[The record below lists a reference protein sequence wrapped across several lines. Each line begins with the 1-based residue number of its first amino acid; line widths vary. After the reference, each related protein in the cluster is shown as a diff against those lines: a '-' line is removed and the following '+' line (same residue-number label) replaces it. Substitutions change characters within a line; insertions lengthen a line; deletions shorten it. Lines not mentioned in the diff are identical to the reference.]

1 MSYEYAADEDGNY
14 STVWQDDVYTDPD
27 SGDITTTY
35 EDNSTSTETSNGDP
49 ATRFGPDYT
58 YDEAT
63 GYYTNVA
70 DPSFVMDRD
79 GTIIGTSAGEDTTGG
94 TGARVGS
101 SGGEP
106 DAKATGPTSTAAQV
120 TALQKS
126 LPAQAWDAIK
136 GAFTK
141 DGIVDWKALA
151 AAGGGIAGLA
161 TSLKNQSNPTSLT
174 GYQGKIPQLTAVQQ
188 QVAGTNDP
196 TRRPGSSG
204 QRYFSDLLYAP
215 ASSVPSAQTATQ
227 AQAPTFAAQN
237 AANPAVQPAVPTT
250 AAPASSVIDRLA
262 PTKKGLGSLVNPATQ
277 TPSPK
282 PAPQYDPNMG
292 GPVSDG
298 AGGIAY
304 RSDFGQN
311 PQTGNLGNDVLEPP
325 EVTAKF
331 AALKAAGMGF
341 DPSIPQPTAPT
352 RIRQGDGIQD
362 YSNYGWSQN
371 LQDFFNQQ
379 QPADSGSWS
388 YDIANKTFGMGGGR
402 PGAGNQQS
410 WYSDI
415 PQDVMNQYVDS
426 QKAQND
432 AYQNFYNN
440 NPTPLYNENG
450 SANFGDWK
458 PPEVTD
464 ISKYFH
470 QTGGRG
476 REQPS
481 VAPPPPPEQPP
492 QPPQTIDYK
501 ASGGGITA
509 LKGGNYLAGSTDG
522 MADKLPANIDGNQ
535 EARLSH
541 GEFVIPADVVSH
553 LGNGNSESGANRLY
567 SMMDKIRKARTGTT
581 KQGKRINPDKF
592 LPGGAVGYAEGG
604 IATFAV
610 GGVTGTGT
618 GTTTVN
624 PAIIGQE
631 SNLSNWAGD
640 YVTNM
645 LGKGKAL
652 SDTPYQSYSGPLT
665 AGATAGQTAAF
676 DASAGLKAP
685 TSQMGAF
692 TPQTFTSDQAQKYMN
707 PFVSSA
713 LNPQMEEMRRQSQ
726 LNLQPNM
733 AKLTQA
739 GGYGGSRQALMSSEA
754 NRNLLQE
761 QNKTIGQGYQT
772 AFDKAM
778 AQFNTEQGRGLEAQ
792 SANNAYGL
800 QALSK
805 QAELGGMQRGIT
817 QEGITADK
825 AQFEEEKQD
834 PYKKVGFQQSLLSG
848 LPVAAQSNTY
858 QQPSLLNS
866 MAAGATTIA
875 QLYDTLFPAKK
886 N

>member
-1 MSYEYAADEDGNY
+1 MSYEYVADEDGNY
-14 STVWQDDVYTDPD
+14 SYVWQDDVVTDPK
-27 SGDITTTY
+27 SGDITTYY
-35 EDNSTSTETSNGDP
+35 EDGGASTATSNGDP
-49 ATRFGPDYT
+49 ATLYPGYK

-63 GYYTNVA
+63 GYYTNYE
-70 DPSFVMDRD
+70 DPSLVIDRNAN
-79 GTIIGTSAGEDTTGG
+79 IIDTSGEATGSTSTAGG

-106 DAKATGPTSTAAQV
+106 DAKATGPTSTGAQV
-120 TALQKS
+120 TELQKS
-126 LPAQAWDAIK
+126 LPAQAWNAIK

-141 DGIVDWKALA
+141 TDGTVDWKALA
-151 AAGGGIAGLA
+151 AAGGGVAGLA
-161 TSLKNQSNPTSLT
+161 TSLKNQSNPTPLT

-227 AQAPTFAAQN
+227 AQAQTFAAQN
-237 AANPAVQPAVPTT
+237 AANPAVQPAVPL
-250 AAPASSVIDRLA
+250 AS
-262 PTKKGLGSLVNPATQ
+262 
-277 TPSPK
+277 
-282 PAPQYDPNMG
+282 
-292 GPVSDG
+292 
-298 AGGIAY
+298 
-304 RSDFGQN
+304 
-311 PQTGNLGNDVLEPP
+311 
-325 EVTAKF
+325 
-331 AALKAAGMGF
+331 
-341 DPSIPQPTAPT
+341 
-352 RIRQGDGIQD
+352 
-362 YSNYGWSQN
+362 
-371 LQDFFNQQ
+371 
-379 QPADSGSWS
+379 
-388 YDIANKTFGMGGGR
+388 
-402 PGAGNQQS
+402 
-410 WYSDI
+410 
-415 PQDVMNQYVDS
+415 
-426 QKAQND
+426 
-432 AYQNFYNN
+432 
-440 NPTPLYNENG
+440 
-450 SANFGDWK
+450 
-458 PPEVTD
+458 
-464 ISKYFH
+464 
-470 QTGGRG
+470 
-476 REQPS
+476 
-481 VAPPPPPEQPP
+481 
-492 QPPQTIDYK
+492 
-501 ASGGGITA
+501 GGITA
-509 LKGGNYLAGSTDG
+509 LAKGRYLAGSTDG

-604 IATFAV
+604 IATFA
-610 GGVTGTGT
+610 
-618 GTTTVN
+618 GTTGSLVQDPPN
-624 PAIIGQE
+624 IIGKE

-645 LGKGKAL
+645 LGKGQAL

-665 AGATAGQTAAF
+665 AGASAGQTAAF

-692 TPQTFTSDQAQKYMN
+692 TPQTFTADQAQNYMN
-707 PFVSSA
+707 PYLSAA

-834 PYKKVGFQQSLLSG
+834 PYKKVGFQQSLLSQ
-848 LPVAAQSNTY
+848 LPVQSQANTY
-858 QQPSLLNS
+858 QPQSLLNS
-866 MAAGATTIA
+866 IAGGAGTIA
-875 QLYDTLFPAKK
+875 QLYDTLFPAAKTATTAAGK
-886 N
+886 

>member
-1 MSYEYAADEDGNY
+1 MSWEYVTDDNGEENL
-14 STVWQDDVYTDPD
+14 VWQDDVYTDPA
-27 SGDITTTY
+27 SGDITTT
-35 EDNSTSTETSNGDP
+35 DANGDTTTATSNGDP
-49 ATRFGPDYT
+49 ATLYPGFK

-63 GYYTNVA
+63 GYYTNYE
-70 DPSFVMDRD
+70 DPSLVIDRD
-79 GTIIGTSAGEDTTGG
+79 ANIIDTS
-94 TGARVGS
+94 VKS
-101 SGGEP
+101 SGKEP
-106 DAKATGPTSTAAQV
+106 EAQATGPTSTAGGVKPAVAPAVPPAVAAPAAKGTGAQV
-120 TALQKS
+120 TDLQKS
-126 LPAQAWDAIK
+126 LPTQAWNAIK

-141 DGIVDWKALA
+141 DGVVDWKALA
-151 AAGGGIAGLA
+151 AAGGGVAGLA
-161 TSLKNQSNPTSLT
+161 TSLKNQSNPTPLT

-227 AQAPTFAAQN
+227 AQAQTFAAQN
-237 AANPAVQPAVPTT
+237 AANPAVQPAVPL
-250 AAPASSVIDRLA
+250 AS
-262 PTKKGLGSLVNPATQ
+262 
-277 TPSPK
+277 
-282 PAPQYDPNMG
+282 
-292 GPVSDG
+292 
-298 AGGIAY
+298 
-304 RSDFGQN
+304 
-311 PQTGNLGNDVLEPP
+311 
-325 EVTAKF
+325 
-331 AALKAAGMGF
+331 
-341 DPSIPQPTAPT
+341 
-352 RIRQGDGIQD
+352 
-362 YSNYGWSQN
+362 
-371 LQDFFNQQ
+371 
-379 QPADSGSWS
+379 
-388 YDIANKTFGMGGGR
+388 
-402 PGAGNQQS
+402 
-410 WYSDI
+410 
-415 PQDVMNQYVDS
+415 
-426 QKAQND
+426 
-432 AYQNFYNN
+432 
-440 NPTPLYNENG
+440 
-450 SANFGDWK
+450 
-458 PPEVTD
+458 
-464 ISKYFH
+464 
-470 QTGGRG
+470 
-476 REQPS
+476 
-481 VAPPPPPEQPP
+481 
-492 QPPQTIDYK
+492 
-501 ASGGGITA
+501 GGITA
-509 LKGGNYLAGSTDG
+509 LAKGRYLAGSTDG

-618 GTTTVN
+618 GTTTAN

-645 LGKGKAL
+645 LGKGQAL

-665 AGATAGQTAAF
+665 AGASAGQTAAF

-692 TPQTFTSDQAQKYMN
+692 TPQTFTSDQAQNYMN
-707 PFVSSA
+707 PYLSAA

-834 PYKKVGFQQSLLSG
+834 PYKKVGFQQSLLSQ
-848 LPVAAQSNTY
+848 LPVQSQANTY
-858 QQPSLLNS
+858 QPQSLLNS
-866 MAAGATTIA
+866 IAGGAGTIA

>member
-14 STVWQDDVYTDPD
+14 SYVWQDDVYTDPD
-27 SGDITTTY
+27 SGDITTTDAY
-35 EDNSTSTETSNGDP
+35 GDTTTATSNGDP

-79 GTIIGTSAGEDTTGG
+79 ANIIDTS
-94 TGARVGS
+94 VKS
-101 SGGEP
+101 SGKEP
-106 DAKATGPTSTAAQV
+106 EAQATGPTSTAGGGGTTAGAGAAGGVKPAVAAPAAKGTGAQV
-120 TALQKS
+120 TELQKS
-126 LPAQAWDAIK
+126 LPAQAWNAIK

-141 DGIVDWKALA
+141 TDGTVDWKALA
-151 AAGGGIAGLA
+151 AAGGGVAGLA
-161 TSLKNQSNPTSLT
+161 TSLKNQSNPTPLT

-227 AQAPTFAAQN
+227 AQAQTFAAQN
-237 AANPAVQPAVPTT
+237 AANPAVQPAVPL
-250 AAPASSVIDRLA
+250 AS
-262 PTKKGLGSLVNPATQ
+262 
-277 TPSPK
+277 
-282 PAPQYDPNMG
+282 
-292 GPVSDG
+292 
-298 AGGIAY
+298 
-304 RSDFGQN
+304 
-311 PQTGNLGNDVLEPP
+311 
-325 EVTAKF
+325 
-331 AALKAAGMGF
+331 
-341 DPSIPQPTAPT
+341 
-352 RIRQGDGIQD
+352 
-362 YSNYGWSQN
+362 
-371 LQDFFNQQ
+371 
-379 QPADSGSWS
+379 
-388 YDIANKTFGMGGGR
+388 
-402 PGAGNQQS
+402 
-410 WYSDI
+410 
-415 PQDVMNQYVDS
+415 
-426 QKAQND
+426 
-432 AYQNFYNN
+432 
-440 NPTPLYNENG
+440 
-450 SANFGDWK
+450 
-458 PPEVTD
+458 
-464 ISKYFH
+464 
-470 QTGGRG
+470 
-476 REQPS
+476 
-481 VAPPPPPEQPP
+481 
-492 QPPQTIDYK
+492 
-501 ASGGGITA
+501 GGITA
-509 LKGGNYLAGSTDG
+509 LAKGRYLAGSTDG

-618 GTTTVN
+618 GTTTAN

-866 MAAGATTIA
+866 IAGGATTIA